1 MTRSKMN
8 FMKTMVGK
16 IAVALLCASFEC
28 LGQGTFQTK
37 VITFDGPPA
46 QPPGTAQLVSIYE
59 ELGVVFTQFR
69 QVGTNTAA
77 SVFTRNGGA
86 ISDFPENGTAYVQ
99 VSAST
104 DTLVCQFSDGSLF
117 DVISLDLAEYS
128 TAFQQPVTVQ
138 LVGYWPSGVSAR
150 RTYTTDGVI
159 DGTGPLADFQTFYSQ
174 TFFGVNRLEITGDTF
189 SLDNLT
195 VGVVPEPA
203 SGALI
208 LAGGLVFWLVRR
220 RNSAQT
226 PL

>member
-1 MTRSKMN
+1 
-8 FMKTMVGK
+8 MV
-16 IAVALLCASFEC
+16 L
-28 LGQGTFQTK
+28 
-37 VITFDGPPA
+37 
-46 QPPGTAQLVSIYE
+46 
-59 ELGVVFTQFR
+59 TQFKHLE
-69 QVGTNTAA
+69 TNTVA
-77 SVFTRNGGA
+77 SSFARRGGGV
-86 ISDFPENGTAYVQ
+86 SGFPDNGTPYIQAGSPY
-99 VSAST
+99 
-104 DTLVCQFSDGSLF
+104 DTLVCQFSDGRLF
-117 DVISLDLAEYS
+117 NVISLDVAEYS
-128 TAFQQPVTVQ
+128 TMFQQPITVQ
-138 LVGYWPSGVSAR
+138 LVGYWPSGASASR
-150 RTYTTDGVI
+150 LYTTDGVI